1 MNTKHILLTSALV
14 VSALAFTSCEDF
26 FDTSSKKD
34 LNTETAYSNLE
45 SAEMALVGC
54 YDGWQRTISDA
65 GVGMYLLAE
74 FASEQAFAGLGL
86 SDAKNNNVV
95 DQFNLGIAPSYNDI
109 FNVDW
114 QNYYKAIFRCNQ
126 LIVQEENID
135 WAGDTKAQ
143 GRVMGEA
150 HALRGILYFD
160 LVRMFGD
167 VPLLTVPSEENVPR
181 SPASDVYKVIFE
193 DFKYAIEHI
202 PADAYLLDNRN
213 TNDGRITKYAAEA
226 LMARAYL
233 YYTGYYG
240 AEHPSCTKA
249 EAVAAI
255 NDVVQHGG
263 YELEKKLCRLLDAF
277 LHYRCFKWRYIRLEY
292 NLRRQVVRWFRL
304 ASRTR

>member
-1 MNTKHILLTSALV
+1 MI
-14 VSALAFTSCEDF
+14 
-26 FDTSSKKD
+26 
-34 LNTETAYSNLE
+34 
-45 SAEMALVGC
+45 
-54 YDGWQRTISDA
+54 
-65 GVGMYLLAE
+65 
-74 FASEQAFAGLGL
+74 
-86 SDAKNNNVV
+86 

-135 WAGDTKAQ
+135 WAGDIKAQ

-150 HALRGILYFD
+150 HAIRGILYFD

-167 VPLLTVPSEENVPR
+167 VPLLAAPSEENIPR
-181 SPASDVYKVIFE
+181 SPASDVYQLIFE

-202 PADAYLLDNRN
+202 PADAYPLDNN
-213 TNDGRITKYAAEA
+213 DTNDGRITKYAAEA

-233 YYTGYYG
+233 YHTGYYG

-255 NDVVQHGG
+255 NDVVQNGK
-263 YELEKKLCRLLDAF
+263 YELEKTMPTSGCLLVLLMLRVAT
-277 LHYRCFKWRYIRLEY
+277 LMPGIRHTP
-292 NLRRQVVRWFRL
+292 
-304 ASRTR
+304 ASGMTAPLGKPDKANSQGK

>member
-54 YDGWQRTISDA
+54 YDGWQRTISDE

-86 SDAKNNNVV
+86 SDAKNNNVI

-135 WAGDTKAQ
+135 WAGDIKAQ

-150 HALRGILYFD
+150 HAIRGILYFD

-167 VPLLTVPSEENVPR
+167 VPLLTLLPKRIFPALRQAMFISSFSKTLNMPSSIFLPMLIPWIITILTMVV
-181 SPASDVYKVIFE
+181 SP
-193 DFKYAIEHI
+193 
-202 PADAYLLDNRN
+202 N
-213 TNDGRITKYAAEA
+213 
-226 LMARAYL
+226 M
-233 YYTGYYG
+233 
-240 AEHPSCTKA
+240 
-249 EAVAAI
+249 
-255 NDVVQHGG
+255 
-263 YELEKKLCRLLDAF
+263 
-277 LHYRCFKWRYIRLEY
+277 
-292 NLRRQVVRWFRL
+292 RQRH
-304 ASRTR
+304 

>member
-1 MNTKHILLTSALV
+1 
-14 VSALAFTSCEDF
+14 
-26 FDTSSKKD
+26 
-34 LNTETAYSNLE
+34 
-45 SAEMALVGC
+45 
-54 YDGWQRTISDA
+54 
-65 GVGMYLLAE
+65 MYLLAE

-86 SDAKNNNVV
+86 SDAKNNNVI

-135 WAGDTKAQ
+135 WAGDIKAQ

-150 HALRGILYFD
+150 HAIRGILYFD

-167 VPLLTVPSEENVPR
+167 VPLLTAPSEENIPR
-181 SPASDVYKVIFE
+181 SPASDVYQLIFE

-202 PADAYLLDNRN
+202 PADAYPLDNN
-213 TNDGRITKYAAEA
+213 DTNDGRITKYAAEA

-233 YYTGYYG
+233 YHTGYYG

-255 NDVVQHGG
+255 NDVVQNGK
-263 YELEKKLCRLLDAF
+263 YELEKNYADFWMPACTTDASNGDT
-277 LHYRCFKWRYIRLEY
+277 YAWNTTYATSSPP
-292 NLRRQVVRWFRL
+292 RWTP
-304 ASRTR
+304 SPPSSTTTSTTS